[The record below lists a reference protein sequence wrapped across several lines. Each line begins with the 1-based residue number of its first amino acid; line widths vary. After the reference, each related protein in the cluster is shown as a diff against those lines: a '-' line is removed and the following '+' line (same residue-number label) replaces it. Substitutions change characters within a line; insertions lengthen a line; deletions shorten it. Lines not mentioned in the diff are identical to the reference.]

1 MSGWVFYFFTSK
13 TYLIL
18 GPVENKLES
27 AKREAESKAAGVLLK
42 QDHAAHC
49 VQGSLLGTIPVK
61 YVFRS
66 VYHADRNDVVE
77 LGLGPMRLFAEE
89 GELAV
94 VEYPIGSKNR
104 QALFGGADGKL
115 LFRANLLNKLNPW
128 RMIRGNAGK
137 QHCFFI
143 DTVNCEEGLYRR
155 F

>member
-1 MSGWVFYFFTSK
+1 MV
-13 TYLIL
+13 
-18 GPVENKLES
+18 
-27 AKREAESKAAGVLLK
+27 A
-42 QDHAAHC
+42 
-49 VQGSLLGTIPVK
+49 
-61 YVFRS
+61 
-66 VYHADRNDVVE
+66 
-77 LGLGPMRLFAEE
+77 LGLGPMRLFTEE

-94 VEYPIGSKNR
+94 VEYPIGSKNC
-104 QALFGGADGKL
+104 QALFGEADGKL